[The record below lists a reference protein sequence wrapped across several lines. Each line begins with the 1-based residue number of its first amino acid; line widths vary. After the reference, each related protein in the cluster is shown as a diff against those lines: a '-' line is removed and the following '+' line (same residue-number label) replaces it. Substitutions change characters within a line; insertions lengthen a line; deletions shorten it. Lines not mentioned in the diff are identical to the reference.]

1 MTVKKYPSGVSSVIT
16 PMSGGTGNPDIAT
29 AIAVMGDDQYNVI
42 CNPYIDAANLVALE
56 AELDSRFG
64 PLKQNE
70 GSYFSANTSD
80 HATVGSFW

>member
-1 MTVKKYPSGVSSVIT
+1 
-16 PMSGGTGNPDIAT
+16 MSGGTGNPDIAT

-64 PLKQNE
+64 PLKTKRRFIFFCK
-70 GSYFSANTSD
+70 YK
-80 HATVGSFW
+80 